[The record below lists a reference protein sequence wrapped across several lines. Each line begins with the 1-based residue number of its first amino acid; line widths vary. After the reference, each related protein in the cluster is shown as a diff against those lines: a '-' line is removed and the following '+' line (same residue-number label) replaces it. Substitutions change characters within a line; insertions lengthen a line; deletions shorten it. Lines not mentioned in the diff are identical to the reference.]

1 MPRDSVLREL
11 EGKVDTLELERV
23 LMNEGTTKFAEAQK
37 SLLRRIA
44 EKRASALTIPAGSS
58 PTTKNPPDGGPR

>member
-1 MPRDSVLREL
+1 VLREL
-11 EGKVDTLELERV
+11 EGRVDTVELERV
-23 LMNEGTTKFAEAQK
+23 LMKEGTTKFAEAQK

-44 EKRASALTIPAGSS
+44 EKRASSSTIPAGSS